1 MTKCPLDTGLFDR
14 NTHTR
19 GAARNFSK
27 TFSKSKFPK
36 DKIPK
41 LDQSHLKWIKIVPWW
56 DLRMSSIDQSELLF
70 TTILW
75 WQSSSIDQSEL
86 LFTIL
91 PWWQSSSIEQK
102 FTLINWGWLSSWD
115 CFEQTKVHFDQFVFC
130 FFYHHGIILNKSSL
144 WSIRR
149 WLSSLDGCEHK
160 FTLIN

>member
-91 PWWQSSSIEQK
+91 PWWQSWNCFEQK
-102 FTLINWGWLSSWD
+102 FILINLGFFIIMGLFW
-115 CFEQTKVHFDQFVFC
+115 TKVHYDQSKMIVIT
-130 FFYHHGIILNKSSL
+130 GWL
-144 WSIRR
+144 W
-149 WLSSLDGCEHK
+149 
-160 FTLIN
+160 T